1 MTTPSGP
8 PPGPQP
14 GQSGGQ
20 VELPACFRHA
30 DRPTGLRCSR
40 CDRPA
45 CPECLREAS
54 VGYQCVACVND
65 GARTVR
71 PFRQR
76 TIAGAPLADK
86 AVVVPALIV
95 INLLIYAYTAY
106 QAHDIG
112 DVTAAPLFQ
121 RWAERPVLVGHG
133 DWWQVITSGFLHV
146 TPVHIVMNM
155 LSLWW
160 IGKDLERIMGRLRF
174 TAVYLVSLFG
184 GGVSVLLFADPQ
196 GQVAGA
202 SGAVFGLLGGV
213 LVVVLKLKLNP
224 GSVIAT
230 IAINLV
236 LSVAIPGISLLGHVG
251 GLVVGALV
259 TAAILYA
266 PQVNRNYWQA
276 GAVVVSVL
284 ALLGMVLLRD
294 PALAGMP
301 IG

>member
-8 PPGPQP
+8 PA
-14 GQSGGQ
+14 GQYGGG

-54 VGYQCVACVND
+54 VGYQCVECVAQ
-65 GARTVR
+65 GARTQR

-76 TIAGAPLADK
+76 TIAGAEPVDRSI
-86 AVVVPALIV
+86 VVPTLIV
-95 INLLIYAYTAY
+95 INVLIYAYTAI
-106 QAHDIG
+106 QSKSIG
-112 DVTAAPLFQ
+112 DVENSALFQ
-121 RWAERPVLVGHG
+121 RWEEWPFGVAAGG
-133 DWWQVITSGFLHV
+133 WWRLITAGFLHV
-146 TPVHIVMNM
+146 TPVHIVLNM

-160 IGKDLERIMGRLRF
+160 IGKDLERILGRVRF

-184 GGVSVLLFADPQ
+184 GGVSVLCFADPQ
-196 GQVAGA
+196 APVAGA
-202 SGAVFGLLGGV
+202 SGAVFGLLGGL

-236 LSVAIPGISLLGHVG
+236 LSVAIPGISLLGHLG

-259 TAAILYA
+259 TAAVLYA
-266 PQVNRNYWQA
+266 PQQNRNWWQA
-276 GAVVVSVL
+276 GAVAASVL
-284 ALLGMVLLRD
+284 VLVGLVFLRD
-294 PALAGMP
+294 AQLVSLAHQLGA
-301 IG
+301 

>member
-8 PPGPQP
+8 PA
-14 GQSGGQ
+14 GQFGGQ
-20 VELPACFRHA
+20 VELPACVRHA

-54 VGYQCVACVND
+54 VGYQCVDCVSQ
-65 GARTVR
+65 GARTQR

-76 TIAGAPLADK
+76 TIAGADVVDK
-86 AVVVPALIV
+86 PIVVPALIV
-95 INLLIYAYTAY
+95 INVLIYAYTAF
-106 QAHDIG
+106 QAKSIG
-112 DVTAAPLFQ
+112 DVTRSPLFNE
-121 RWAERPVLVGHG
+121 WAEAPWLVAHG
-133 DWWQVITSGFLHV
+133 DWWQVVTSGFLHV
-146 TPVHIVMNM
+146 TPVHIVLNM

-160 IGKDLERIMGRLRF
+160 IGKDLERILGRVRF
-174 TAVYLVSLFG
+174 TAVYLVSLLG
-184 GGVSVLLFADPQ
+184 GGVSVLCFANPF

-236 LSVAIPGISLLGHVG
+236 LSVAIPGISVLGHIG
-251 GLVVGALV
+251 GLVVGAGL

-266 PQVNRNYWQA
+266 PEPNRNRWQA
-276 GAVVVSVL
+276 GAVVAAVVVL
-284 ALLGMVLLRD
+284 VGLVFLRD
-294 PALAGMP
+294 AQLASVALPLGA
-301 IG
+301 

>member
-8 PPGPQP
+8 PPGQF
-14 GQSGGQ
+14 GGQ
-20 VELPACFRHA
+20 VELPGCFRHA

-45 CPECLREAS
+45 CPECLRDAS
-54 VGYQCVACVND
+54 VGYQCVECVAA
-65 GARTVR
+65 GARTQR

-76 TIAGAPLADK
+76 TIAGAELVEKPI
-86 AVVVPALIV
+86 VVPALIV
-95 INLLIYAYTAY
+95 LNVLIYAFTAY
-106 QAHDIG
+106 QAHSIG
-112 DVTAAPLFQ
+112 DVTRSALFQ
-121 RWAERPVLVGHG
+121 QWQEWPYGVAAGG
-133 DWWQVITSGFLHV
+133 WWRLITAGFLHV
-146 TPVHIVMNM
+146 TPVHIVLNM

-160 IGKDLERIMGRLRF
+160 IGKDLERILGRVRF

-184 GGVSVLLFADPQ
+184 GGVSVLCFADPQ
-196 GQVAGA
+196 VPVAGA

-236 LSVAIPGISLLGHVG
+236 LSVAIPGISLLGHLG

-266 PQVNRNYWQA
+266 PQPNRNRWQA
-276 GAVVVSVL
+276 GAIAVSVL
-284 ALLGMVLLRD
+284 ALIGLVFLRD
-294 PALAGMP
+294 AQLAAVF
-301 IG
+301 